1 VNAWAITTVMKTE
14 QALQAHALVHQTG
27 LSDKKI
33 ELPGR
38 KIGPSGGKIGPPDR
52 KIEPSDKTEPL
63 DKIQLPGKTELSGR
77 LKEPPKTNTRRPTVA
92 QTNVYPG
99 QSKERKIQHWLDPT

>member
-27 LSDKKI
+27 LSD
-33 ELPGR
+33 R

-52 KIEPSDKTEPL
+52 KIEPS

-77 LKEPPKTNTRRPTVA
+77 LKEPPKTNTKRPTVA